1 MKISQFSSVTQLCL
15 TLCNLMDCSMPG
27 FPVLHYLL
35 EFAQTM
41 SIELVKP
48 SSHLILCQPLFLL
61 PSVFPSI
68 RIFSSESALCIRWPK
83 YHSFSISPSSEYSG
97 LISFGMDWLDLL
109 EVQGTL
115 KSLLNTTVWKHQLF
129 GTQYSLWFN
138 SYICTWTFVCK
149 VMFLLF
155 NTLSRFVTAFLPR
168 SKCLL
173 ISWLQSLSAVIF
185 GVQEN
190 NISHCFP

>member
-1 MKISQFSSVTQLCL
+1 MVDFLEDWLIWSSCSPRDSQESFPDHNVKSSVLHINWPSYCSFS
-15 TLCNLMDCSMPG
+15 CNRSTFNECS
-27 FPVLHYLL
+27 
-35 EFAQTM
+35 
-41 SIELVKP
+41 EL
-48 SSHLILCQPLFLL
+48 
-61 PSVFPSI
+61 
-68 RIFSSESALCIRWPK
+68 IFSRI
-83 YHSFSISPSSEYSG
+83 
-97 LISFGMDWLDLL
+97 DWFDLPA
-109 EVQGTL
+109 VQGTL